1 VALAEKAPGVHRM
14 RVNREDWTVTVWFD
28 PALTDVT
35 KLELALEDAAEAV
48 NASEQ
53 P

>member
-14 RVNREDWTVTVWFD
+14 RVNRDDWTVTVWFD
-28 PALTDVT
+28 PAVTDVA
-35 KLELALEDAAEAV
+35 KLELALEDAADTI